1 MATVTATLGINS
13 SNALLDSINL
23 SLSNS
28 LTTTDPADVGRIT
41 VLHSAPTELAAA
53 STGAHYAYIKNISS
67 TNSKP
72 VDIRTAAGTAFAQ
85 IATGEFAYI
94 PAKVNLGIELIAIDE
109 SVVIE
114 YAIFKKA

>member
-67 TNSKP
+67 TNSKA

>member
-28 LTTTDPADVGRIT
+28 LTTTDPADIGRIT

-67 TNSKP
+67 TNSKA